1 MRKVLF
7 VRHDGPPEE
16 VWHLEGAMADVVE
29 TISAPLR
36 PDRRGRGMT
45 RRRDYTRHLHA
56 VLVARWVR
64 YTMRGQ
70 AVPPWTPGPGL
81 RTVYPHTRGAAL
93 SPSRP
98 QEGPT
103 P

>member
-1 MRKVLF
+1 
-7 VRHDGPPEE
+7 
-16 VWHLEGAMADVVE
+16 
-29 TISAPLR
+29 
-36 PDRRGRGMT
+36 
-45 RRRDYTRHLHA
+45 